1 MHMKRCTRSVRVS
14 AVLVALSMA
23 ALAAV
28 KTTSNKPSAIAIKN
42 FGCLNENYYRGAQ
55 PQERDYPALASLG
68 IKTIIDLQRDGEA
81 NERQLTETNGMKFF
95 RFEMTTTD
103 RPNPQTV
110 TQFLKIVNDTANQPV
125 FVHCHG
131 GRHRTGVM
139 TAIYR
144 LTHDSWTADRAFA
157 EMKQYEFGK
166 GFGHGALR
174 EYLYDYYAGLERQNA
189 GDRTDL
195 VKATA
200 GGGSKN

>member
-1 MHMKRCTRSVRVS
+1 MKRCTRSVRVS

-23 ALAAV
+23 VLAGA
-28 KTTSNKPSAIAIKN
+28 KTTTNKPSTIAIKN

-55 PQERDYPALASLG
+55 PQEQDYAPLASLG
-68 IKTIIDLQRDGEA
+68 VKTIIDLQRDGEA
-81 NERQLTETNGMKFF
+81 NERQMTETNGMKFF

-110 TQFLKIVNDTANQPV
+110 TRFLKIVNDPANQPV

-189 GDRTDL
+189 DDRADS
-195 VKATA
+195 VKAAA